1 MDIVSHLRELRGR
14 AGIAAVGAG
23 LALVLS
29 GVSGCA
35 SQLDALAPVGGDDL
49 SMVRTAATTILLANN
64 LEILDAPQCEKSE
77 TDITC
82 VGSLFDGSEVLI
94 EAPLEPFGS
103 MTVTVGGSVL
113 FEGDLKKVIEAQA
126 EGELP

>member
-1 MDIVSHLRELRGR
+1 MDIVSSLSGLRGR
-14 AGIAAVGAG
+14 IVVAGAG
-23 LALVLS
+23 LTLALTGL
-29 GVSGCA
+29 SGCA

-49 SMVRTAATTILLANN
+49 SMVRTAATTLLLANN

-77 TDITC
+77 TDISC
-82 VGSLFDGSEVLI
+82 VGSLFDGSEVLV